1 MARRQHIVLFPFLA
15 QGHII
20 PFLALAKLITRR
32 YPGRFTVTL
41 VSTPLNVRSLRQSLP
56 PDSGVL
62 LREIPFRSAD
72 HGLPP
77 DTENTDSVPFQDLI
91 RIFQAS
97 TTLQPQFERLIA
109 EEITKEDGRPPLCII
124 VDFFLGWTVQ
134 IAEKLGVFHA
144 IFNTCGAFGT
154 AVYFSM
160 WMNLPHSHTTSEDD
174 FWVPGF
180 PESFRLHLSQLSPTL
195 RYADGADPWSSVIR
209 QQIALCLSSK
219 AILCN
224 TVEGLEPMGMA
235 LLRKI
240 AGLCVWSIGPVHP
253 LETTNSAG
261 RGARRVPGVDPETCL
276 RWLDAHP
283 PRSVLYVSFGSQN
296 SISAAQMMALAAG
309 LEATRRPFIW
319 VIRPPFGF
327 DVKAE
332 FKDEWLPKGFEDR
345 TGKSGRGLL
354 VRNWSPQLEILSHP
368 SVGGF
373 LSHCGWNSVLESLSR
388 GVPLIGWPMAAE
400 QFYNSKM
407 MEEELGVCVELARGV
422 EQRVSS
428 VEVERVVG
436 LVMDGEKGEN
446 MRRKAASTAQTIRT
460 AIEEEDDKGTSAA
473 ALDDF
478 LATVL
483 KTAPPANEAD
493 DL

>member
-41 VSTPLNVRSLRQSLP
+41 VSTPLNVRSLRQ
-56 PDSGVL
+56 
-62 LREIPFRSAD
+62 EIPFRSAD

-97 TTLQPQFERLIA
+97 TTLQPQFERLI
-109 EEITKEDGRPPLCII
+109 
-124 VDFFLGWTVQ
+124 

-388 GVPLIGWPMAAE
+388 G
-400 QFYNSKM
+400 FYNSKM

-436 LVMDGEKGEN
+436 LVMDGEKGED

-460 AIEEEDDKGTSAA
+460 AIEEEDNKGTSRRPGRLPSHRSQDRAA
-473 ALDDF
+473 GQRSR
-478 LATVL
+478 
-483 KTAPPANEAD
+483 
-493 DL
+493 